1 MLREVLQNPR
11 RDLRRELDIPSRD
24 TLVAAAL
31 RQMAR
36 DLRAHEAARKRH
48 ADEVIDRTTAIL
60 RKRLGRCPTPEEV
73 ARTGGIDVED
83 VLDEIS
89 RRRNDRPLRT

>member
-1 MLREVLQNPR
+1 MLHEQLHV
-11 RDLRRELDIPSRD
+11 PSRD
-24 TLVAAAL
+24 TLVAAAI

-36 DLRAHEAARKRH
+36 DLRAHDAARR
-48 ADEVIDRTTAIL
+48 ANAAEVIDRTTVYL
-60 RKRLGRCPTPEEV
+60 RNRLGRCPTPAEV

-89 RRRNDRPLRT
+89 RRRRGPQGFRA